1 MMRKI
6 ISFVIYASILCGSV
20 CAIEKSQSTS
30 EVRFTGKQYVV
41 CRFSEDEMLN
51 GNMTAS
57 TSSREFKLNNFL
69 YVCERFFL
77 NCQIRQI
84 PAVEIILTVEP
95 LKEWD
100 TASFKYVSNGDTL
113 SWSNIS
119 ESEEWDNKVAV
130 SSNSGPYTLIKEDSP
145 DSRPRYY
152 TFEFVLQVDENEEPK
167 PQTYYSSALKVEVK
181 NNS

>member
-6 ISFVIYASILCGSV
+6 ISFAIFVSILCGSV
-20 CAIEKSQSTS
+20 WAIESQSTS

-57 TSSREFKLNNFL
+57 TPSREFKLNNFH
-69 YVCERFFL
+69 YACERFFL

-84 PAVEIILTVEP
+84 KAVEIILTVEP
-95 LKEWD
+95 LKECDID
-100 TASFKYVSNGDTL
+100 TFEYIPNGDTL

-130 SSNSGPYTLIKEDSP
+130 SSNSGPYTLIKESGP
-145 DSRPRYY
+145 DSMPRYY

-167 PQTYYSSALKVEVK
+167 TKAYYSSALKVEVK
-181 NNS
+181 DNS